1 MDVTMPQLGE
11 TVTEATV
18 TRWFKAVGDPVAA
31 GEALYEV
38 STDKVDSEITAPAS
52 GVLGEIVVPEGE
64 TAAVGACLAV
74 IAESAVVPPA
84 ATPSVVA
91 PAAPAAPVPP
101 PSPAGPVT
109 SPLVRRMLAEER
121 IDPASLT
128 GTGEGGRITREDVLA
143 AVRARGARVG
153 VPERQAREPGD
164 EVIPFDR
171 IRRQTAEH
179 MVRSL
184 ATSAHVFTSVR
195 VDFERVD
202 RVRRAHQAEWRTRE
216 GFSLTYLPF
225 VARAFCD
232 VVDDYPH
239 VNASVDGD
247 ALVVH
252 RAVDLAIA
260 VDLDFAGLLAP
271 VVRGA
276 DGLRLRALARSMRD
290 LAERAR
296 NRRLGPDEV
305 VGGTFT
311 ITNMGPFGTTQTY
324 AIINQPQ
331 VAILAVDGVRK
342 EPVVIEGPEG
352 EDAIVAHHVGMLSL
366 SWDHRAFDGAYAAA
380 FLNAVRGVLE
390 HHDWDTE
397 LA

>member
-1 MDVTMPQLGE
+1 MDVTMPRLGE

-18 TRWFKAVGDPVAA
+18 TRWYKAVGDPVAA

-38 STDKVDSEITAPAS
+38 STDKVDSEITAPTG
-52 GVLGEIVVPEGE
+52 GVLGEIVVPEGD
-64 TAAVGACLAV
+64 TAPVGARLAV
-74 IAESAVVPPA
+74 IVEAASGAAPVAPPPA
-84 ATPSVVA
+84 PVVA
-91 PAAPAAPVPP
+91 PVAVPE
-101 PSPAGPVT
+101 STARTGPVT

-121 IDPASLT
+121 IDPASVT
-128 GTGEGGRITREDVLA
+128 ATGEGGRITREDVLA
-143 AVRARGARVG
+143 AVRARGARTG
-153 VPERQAREPGD
+153 VVERAPREPGD
-164 EVIPFDR
+164 EVVPFDR
-171 IRRQTAEH
+171 IRKQTAEH
-179 MVRSL
+179 MTRSL
-184 ATSAHVFTSVR
+184 ATSAHVYTSVR

-202 RVRRAHQAEWRTRE
+202 RVRRAHQREWRDRE

-239 VNASVDGD
+239 VNASVDEES
-247 ALVVH
+247 LVVH
-252 RAVDLAIA
+252 RDVNLAIA
-260 VDLDFAGLLAP
+260 VDLEFAGLLAP
-271 VVRGA
+271 VVRNA
-276 DGLRLRALARSMRD
+276 DGLRLRALARAFRD

-296 NRRLGPDEV
+296 AKRLGPDDV
-305 VGGTFT
+305 AGGTFT

-352 EDAIVAHHVGMLSL
+352 EDAIMAHHVGMLSL

-380 FLNAVRGVLE
+380 FLNAMRGVLE
-390 HHDWDTE
+390 HHDWEAE